1 VGIGYWHKAVQP
13 RRAWRRY
20 KDMRHQAQEHN
31 RSTGQRTRRSAPLSV
46 GLAVAVLTVGAV
58 GCMAS
63 TQEEVA
69 MGSQYAA
76 EINRQLPIISDPE
89 ITRYITVLGDS
100 IARVADTRNLDWHFY
115 VVDQAEINAFAVP
128 GGYIYV
134 NRGLIER
141 AETLSELA
149 GVLGHEIGHVTQR
162 HSMEQMAKANQA
174 NVGLTIGCI
183 LAPAVCQSG
192 LGSAAVQIGAGG
204 LFAKFSR
211 DDEREADRVGIDY
224 VVRAGLDPRGI
235 PTMFRTLL
243 AERQRRPDALEG
255 MFSTHPLAEDRVAET
270 EAVIATIDPV
280 ILQSLTKDTR
290 AFQQFK
296 ARLKSMPPSP
306 TSGGR

>member
-1 VGIGYWHKAVQP
+1 
-13 RRAWRRY
+13 
-20 KDMRHQAQEHN
+20 M
-31 RSTGQRTRRSAPLSV
+31 PLSFS
-46 GLAVAVLTVGAV
+46 GAAAVLALGAV

-63 TQEEVA
+63 TQQEVA

-76 EINRQLPIISDPE
+76 ELNRQIPLISDPE

-100 IARVADTRNLDWHFY
+100 LARVADQRNLDWHFY

-141 AETLSELA
+141 AATLSELA
-149 GVLGHEIGHVTQR
+149 GVLGHEIAHVTLR

-174 NVGLTIGCI
+174 NFGLAIGCI
-183 LAPAVCQSG
+183 LAPAVCNSG
-192 LGSAAVQIGAGG
+192 LGSTAVQLGAGG

-211 DDEREADRVGIDY
+211 DDERDADRVGIEY
-224 VVRAGLDPRGI
+224 AVRAGIDPRGI
-235 PTMFRTLL
+235 PAMFRTLL

-270 EAVIATIDPV
+270 EALIAKIDPV
-280 ILQSLTKDTR
+280 VLQSLTTDTR

-296 ARLKSMPPSP
+296 ARLKAMPPSP
-306 TSGGR
+306 TSGAR

>member
-1 VGIGYWHKAVQP
+1 MGNQLRAHHRDEV
-13 RRAWRRY
+13 RRGRRG
-20 KDMRHQAQEHN
+20 
-31 RSTGQRTRRSAPLSV
+31 TPLSISLVV
-46 GLAVAVLTVGAV
+46 GVLTLGAV

-76 EINRQLPIISDPE
+76 ELNRQIPLITDPE

-100 IARVADTRNLDWHFY
+100 MARVADTRNLDWHFY

-149 GVLGHEIGHVTQR
+149 GVLGHEIAHVTLR

-174 NVGLTIGCI
+174 NFGLAIGCI
-183 LAPAVCQSG
+183 LAPGVCNSG
-192 LGSAAVQIGAGG
+192 LGATAVQLGAGG

-211 DDEREADRVGIDY
+211 DDESDADRAGIEY
-224 VVRAGLDPRGI
+224 AVRAGIDPRGI
-235 PTMFRTLL
+235 PAMFRTLL

-270 EAVIATIDPV
+270 EALISRIDPV
-280 ILQSLTKDTR
+280 VLQSLTTDTR

-296 ARLKSMPPSP
+296 ARLKSLPPSP

>member
-1 VGIGYWHKAVQP
+1 MGNQLRAHQRDAV
-13 RRAWRRY
+13 RR
-20 KDMRHQAQEHN
+20 
-31 RSTGQRTRRSAPLSV
+31 GRRSAPVSV
-46 GLAVAVLTVGAV
+46 GLVAAVLTLGAV

-149 GVLGHEIGHVTQR
+149 GVLGHEIGHVTLR

-174 NVGLTIGCI
+174 NVGLAIGCI
-183 LAPAVCQSG
+183 LAPAVCNSG
-192 LGSAAVQIGAGG
+192 VGSAAVQIGAGG

-211 DDEREADRVGIDY
+211 DDESDADRVGIEY
-224 VVRAGLDPRGI
+224 VVRAGIDPRGI
-235 PTMFRTLL
+235 PAMFRTLL

-270 EAVIATIDPV
+270 EAIIARIDPV
-280 ILQSLTKDTR
+280 VLQSLTTDTR

-296 ARLKSMPPSP
+296 ARLKSLPPSP

>member
-1 VGIGYWHKAVQP
+1 MGNQLRTHHRHED
-13 RRAWRRY
+13 RRGRRGS
-20 KDMRHQAQEHN
+20 R
-31 RSTGQRTRRSAPLSV
+31 LSIR
-46 GLAVAVLTVGAV
+46 LAAAVLTLGAL

-76 EINRQLPIISDPE
+76 EINRQLPIITDPE

-100 IARVADTRNLDWHFY
+100 LARVADQRNLDWHFY

-141 AETLSELA
+141 AATLSELA
-149 GVLGHEIGHVTQR
+149 GVLGHEIGHVTMR

-174 NVGLTIGCI
+174 NIGLTIGCV

-192 LGSAAVQIGAGG
+192 LGSAAMQIGAGG

-211 DDEREADRVGIDY
+211 DDEREADRVGIEY
-224 VVRAGLDPRGI
+224 TVRAGIDPRGI
-235 PTMFRTLL
+235 PAMFRTLL

-270 EAVIATIDPV
+270 EAMIAQIDPV
-280 ILQSLTKDTR
+280 ILQSLTTDTR

-296 ARLKSMPPSP
+296 ARLQSLPPSP
-306 TSGGR
+306 TPAAR